1 MSDDEKID
9 SQKMLAGMIM
19 IVDDIPANLH
29 LLMNI
34 LKIHQH
40 AVRPVSDA
48 RLAILSAQTQP
59 PDLILL
65 DIMMPEMSGYEVCQ
79 HLKADSA
86 TRDIP
91 VIFISAK
98 DEIQDKAHAFES
110 GGVDY
115 ITKPFHAEEV
125 LLRVQTHLKL
135 SRLQRTLQEQNVALQ
150 HEILER
156 QQAEEA
162 VRQSNA
168 RLEQR
173 VRERTAE
180 LEAANDDLRHVISV
194 ASHDLKTPLRGI
206 GQLAQWLKEDYHNAL
221 DEDAQEML
229 CWLIQR
235 VKRMNSL
242 INGMVKYIGIIRR
255 PEKIKWINLNEL
267 VQQILVS
274 LNPPKTIQC
283 RIVNTLP
290 SVMGQREHLMDVFAN
305 LLENAISFMGRV
317 HGEITIASSD
327 GGDCWTFEV
336 ADNGTGIAPEYHD
349 KIFHLFQTLHT
360 HEEYTQIGLGLA
372 VAKKIITLY
381 GGKIWLESEP
391 KKGSRFFFTLPKFI
405 NDTEEMPGTSA
416 A

>member
-1 MSDDEKID
+1 
-9 SQKMLAGMIM
+9 M

-34 LKIHQH
+34 LKIHRH

-65 DIMMPEMSGYEVCQ
+65 DVMMPEMSGYDVCQ
-79 HLKADSA
+79 HLKADLK

-115 ITKPFHAEEV
+115 ITKPFQAEEV

-135 SRLQRTLQEQNVALQ
+135 SRLQRTLQEQNLALQ
-150 HEILER
+150 HEIRER
-156 QQAEEA
+156 QQAEET
-162 VRQSNA
+162 VRQINA

-180 LEAANDDLRHVISV
+180 LEAANNDLRHVISV

-206 GQLAQWLKEDYHNAL
+206 GQLAQWLQEDYHDAL
-221 DEDAQEML
+221 DEHAQEML
-229 CWLIQR
+229 GWLIQR

-242 INGMVKYIGIIRR
+242 INGTVKYIGIVRR
-255 PEKIKWINLNEL
+255 PEKIKWVNLNEL
-267 VQQILVS
+267 VQQILAN
-274 LNPPKTIQC
+274 LNPPQTIQC
-283 RIVNTLP
+283 RVVNPLP
-290 SVMGQREHLMDVFAN
+290 LVMGQREHLSDVFDN
-305 LLENAISFMGRV
+305 LLENAISFMGRG

-360 HEEYTQIGLGLA
+360 HEEYQQIGLGLA

-391 KKGSRFFFTLPKFI
+391 TRGSRFFFTLPKSI
-405 NDTEEMPGTSA
+405 NGTEETPGISA